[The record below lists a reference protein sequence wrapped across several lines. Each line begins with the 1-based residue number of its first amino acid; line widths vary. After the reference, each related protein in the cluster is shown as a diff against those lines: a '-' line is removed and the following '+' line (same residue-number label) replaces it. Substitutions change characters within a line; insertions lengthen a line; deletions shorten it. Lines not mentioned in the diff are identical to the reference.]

1 MYRQRGPHRSGF
13 RHRGRITPP
22 GDISEP
28 VSQATLRIVK
38 VFWCLSAALA
48 YARHFPAIDWLQS
61 YSLYSDRLRNYYNS
75 SVSPDWSGMVSKMM
89 TILQEEAELNEIV
102 RLVGVDAL
110 SFKDRITLECARSIR
125 EDFLHQ
131 NSFHEV
137 DTYTSLEKQHD
148 MMKLILTW
156 YDKAE
161 AALEQHVHL
170 DKLID
175 MPVREE
181 IGRMKYIP
189 EKEREE
195 KFGAIAK
202 NLDAAFAALTEGGE
216 LDA

>member
-1 MYRQRGPHRSGF
+1 
-13 RHRGRITPP
+13 
-22 GDISEP
+22 
-28 VSQATLRIVK
+28 
-38 VFWCLSAALA
+38 
-48 YARHFPAIDWLQS
+48 
-61 YSLYSDRLRNYYNS
+61 
-75 SVSPDWSGMVSKMM
+75 MVSKMM

-137 DTYTSLEKQHD
+137 DTYSSLEKQHD

-216 LDA
+216 LNA

>member
-1 MYRQRGPHRSGF
+1 
-13 RHRGRITPP
+13 
-22 GDISEP
+22 
-28 VSQATLRIVK
+28 
-38 VFWCLSAALA
+38 
-48 YARHFPAIDWLQS
+48 
-61 YSLYSDRLRNYYNS
+61 
-75 SVSPDWSGMVSKMM
+75 MVNKMM
-89 TILQEEAELNEIV
+89 NILQEEAELNEIV

-181 IGRMKYIP
+181 IGRMKYIT
-189 EKEREE
+189 EKEREV
-195 KFGAIAK
+195 KFGEIAK
-202 NLDAAFAALTEGGE
+202 KLDAAFAALTEGGE

>member
-1 MYRQRGPHRSGF
+1 
-13 RHRGRITPP
+13 
-22 GDISEP
+22 
-28 VSQATLRIVK
+28 
-38 VFWCLSAALA
+38 
-48 YARHFPAIDWLQS
+48 
-61 YSLYSDRLRNYYNS
+61 
-75 SVSPDWSGMVSKMM
+75 MVSKMM

-181 IGRMKYIP
+181 IGRMKYIT
-189 EKEREE
+189 EKERVE
-195 KFGAIAK
+195 KFGEIAK
-202 NLDAAFAALTEGGE
+202 RLDAAFAALTEGGE

>member
-1 MYRQRGPHRSGF
+1 
-13 RHRGRITPP
+13 
-22 GDISEP
+22 
-28 VSQATLRIVK
+28 
-38 VFWCLSAALA
+38 
-48 YARHFPAIDWLQS
+48 
-61 YSLYSDRLRNYYNS
+61 
-75 SVSPDWSGMVSKMM
+75 MVNKMM
-89 TILQEEAELNEIV
+89 NILQEEAELNEIV

-181 IGRMKYIP
+181 IGRMKYIT
-189 EKEREE
+189 EKERET
-195 KFGAIAK
+195 KFGEIAK

>member
-1 MYRQRGPHRSGF
+1 MSP
-13 RHRGRITPP
+13 
-22 GDISEP
+22 
-28 VSQATLRIVK
+28 LLK
-38 VFWCLSAALA
+38 
-48 YARHFPAIDWLQS
+48 
-61 YSLYSDRLRNYYNS
+61 RNAN
-75 SVSPDWSGMVSKMM
+75 P
-89 TILQEEAELNEIV
+89 V
-102 RLVGVDAL
+102 RLSCTV
-110 SFKDRITLECARSIR
+110 ITS
-125 EDFLHQ
+125 
-131 NSFHEV
+131 
-137 DTYTSLEKQHD
+137 
-148 MMKLILTW
+148 MKLILTW

-189 EKEREE
+189 EKERVE